1 VVDPSF
7 LKAGFNLAKDYK
19 VVYFLIPSS
28 SVTTISLAF
37 PSLSRIVVLT
47 GTISDLNKPYS

>member
-1 VVDPSF
+1 
-7 LKAGFNLAKDYK
+7 LKAGFNLPNDYK

-28 SVTTISLAF
+28 SLTTISLAL

-47 GTISDLNKPYS
+47 GTISDLNNPYS